1 MLRDSQAEN
10 THTELSQGLI
20 LMNQDNAFPFMSPNI
35 LDPSHPP
42 VREPVE
48 VNEGDGRVE
57 GDLPEADQ
65 GTRRVDGHAGQDVAQ
80 LRRGV
85 VHEHAAQGEALNAM
99 CLSPCDIGRKYW

>member
-1 MLRDSQAEN
+1 M
-10 THTELSQGLI
+10 
-20 LMNQDNAFPFMSPNI
+20 
-35 LDPSHPP
+35 
-42 VREPVE
+42 E
-48 VNEGDGRVE
+48 VNERDWRVE

-99 CLSPCDIGRKYW
+99 CTVCLSPVLVILDKRYLQGAEGLTL